1 MECFRHEK
9 LIREAF
15 KSLVFA
21 FRFQS
26 LAFTQ
31 NFFLEKTPPGEK
43 TKNFSRKKSNS
54 FKEWIFAS
62 SSHLNTWTF
71 LNRWNANKILGSSK
85 TSLLTIGIN
94 VKKLYDRCF
103 NWLLRFAILVK
114 NVTWAQYQGDGKLKN
129 NNAEFKQ
136 HWARIVLRS
145 EVAREFLVLAWI
157 VIVRSYFEAI
167 IANQSYTNEVC
178 LNGWQSWKLMEW
190 WCLDRVNSSEF

>member
-1 MECFRHEK
+1 MWKKLECFRHEK
-9 LIREAF
+9 LIRDAF

-31 NFFLEKTPPGEK
+31 NFFWKKRRLVKKRRIFQE
-43 TKNFSRKKSNS
+43 KKSNS

-94 VKKLYDRCF
+94 AKKSFERCF
-103 NWLLRFAILVK
+103 NWLYTLAILVW
-114 NVTWAQYQGDGKLKN
+114 NVTRAQYQGDGKLK
-129 NNAEFKQ
+129 KQ
-136 HWARIVLRS
+136 QQATLSQDSARIGG
-145 EVAREFLVLAWI
+145 
-157 VIVRSYFEAI
+157 
-167 IANQSYTNEVC
+167 C
-178 LNGWQSWKLMEW
+178 
-190 WCLDRVNSSEF
+190 